1 MAKKSKTYVWRDPT
15 TLGRIA
21 VGVSAAFALV
31 FLCRGVLQLMFGQ
44 AANYAYVVAGFTWP
58 QALSLLADLLYMV
71 LLLGV
76 IPVLM
81 WVYRVSCNAH
91 SRGRS
96 MAHSPISAIV
106 WFLVPFAGWFVPYLV
121 MAEIWE
127 KSALTADQK
136 RSRIVGGWW
145 ANYIVFSLT
154 IIVSHYIWAW
164 ALVGNLAGIA
174 AAVLFILLVRRLTRM
189 QIEAHEADL
198 LTGETTDVLQ
208 RVSN

>member
-1 MAKKSKTYVWRDPT
+1 MAKKSKSYVWRDPT
-15 TLGRIA
+15 TLGRLA
-21 VGVSAAFALV
+21 VGVSAAFAV
-31 FLCRGVLQLMFGQ
+31 DFFCRGILQLIFGS
-44 AANYAYVVAGFTWP
+44 AANYNYAVMGFTWP
-58 QALSLLADLLYMV
+58 QALTFLADLIYLV

-76 IPVLM
+76 VPVLM
-81 WVYRVSCNAH
+81 WVYRVSRNAH

-96 MAHSPISAIV
+96 MAHSPIAAVI
-106 WFLVPFAGWFVPYLV
+106 WFVVPFAGWFLPYLV

-127 KSALTADQK
+127 KSAPTTSQGQN
-136 RSRIVGGWW
+136 RIVGGWW

-154 IIVSHYIWAW
+154 MIASLYIWAW
-164 ALVGNLAGIA
+164 ALVGSFAGLA